1 MSPLP
6 EGGSIT
12 VPVWVI
18 VSVIVPV
25 SIGIL
30 AILRWLGL
38 REIERWERERQELRE
53 EIQDL
58 KRELAGK
65 EDKID
70 RVLEKM
76 EA

>member
-25 SIGIL
+25 SIGLL

>member
-70 RVLEKM
+70 RVLEKI